1 MPNSTTTAMLT
12 NPSAPT
18 SKEEGTKATD
28 PTSLSTLEYKVRIFL
43 SISAA
48 IKVGNVVFMVWFL
61 LFFSKHSKHKQT
73 HH

>member
-28 PTSLSTLEYKVRIFL
+28 PTSLSTLEYEVRIFFIN
-43 SISAA
+43 ISCY
-48 IKVGNVVFMVWFL
+48 KGRKRSFYGVVFVVHFKT
-61 LFFSKHSKHKQT
+61 F
-73 HH
+73 

>member
-28 PTSLSTLEYKVRIFL
+28 PTSLSTLEYAVRIFFIN
-43 SISAA
+43 ISCYTGR
-48 IKVGNVVFMVWFL
+48 KRSFYGVVFVVHFKT
-61 LFFSKHSKHKQT
+61 F
-73 HH
+73 